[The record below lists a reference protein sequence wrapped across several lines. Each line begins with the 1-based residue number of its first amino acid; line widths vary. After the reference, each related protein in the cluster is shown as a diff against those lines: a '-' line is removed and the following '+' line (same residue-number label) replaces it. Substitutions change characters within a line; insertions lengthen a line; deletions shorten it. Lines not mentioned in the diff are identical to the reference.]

1 MIVTEV
7 TRSYSRS
14 INTRNYGAAESWV
27 KIESTYTAQIESGD
41 DPIKVS
47 ADLYAQCQSEVAT
60 GIAELVSKIKQSTAT
75 PAVPGTP
82 APAPAPAAAG
92 PTPL

>member
-1 MIVTEV
+1 MIVTEI
-7 TRSYSRS
+7 TRTYSRS

-47 ADLYAQCQSEVAT
+47 SDLYTQCQNEVAA
-60 GIAELVSKIKQSTAT
+60 GIADIISKIKTQVAI
-75 PAVPGTP
+75 PA
-82 APAPAPAAAG
+82 APVAAAG
-92 PTPL
+92 ATSATGPKPL

>member
-1 MIVTEV
+1 MIVTSV

-14 INTRNYGAAESWV
+14 INTCNYGAAESWV
-27 KIESTYTAQIESGD
+27 KIESTYTADIESGD

-47 ADLYAQCQSEVAT
+47 ADLYAQCREEVAT
-60 GIAELVSKIKQSTAT
+60 GIAELTNKIKAQTTPAT
-75 PAVPGTP
+75 PAAP
-82 APAPAPAAAG
+82 AAPAPAASG